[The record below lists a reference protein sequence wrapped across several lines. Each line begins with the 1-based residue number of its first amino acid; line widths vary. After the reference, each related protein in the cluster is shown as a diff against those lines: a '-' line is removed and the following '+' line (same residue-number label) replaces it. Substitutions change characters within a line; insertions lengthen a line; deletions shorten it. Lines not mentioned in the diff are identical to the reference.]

1 MVGPAVLLVVGV
13 VAGSLAGGVAGAVTG
28 GLLALFITAAVAA
41 GAAIWAQ
48 QVGNVMVREDA
59 LANAPCP
66 PGFKRL
72 CARVYAV
79 MLRE

>member
-1 MVGPAVLLVVGV
+1 MIGPVVLLVIGV
-13 VAGSLAGGVAGAVTG
+13 AAGSFAGGLAGAVTG
-28 GLLALFITAAVAA
+28 ALLAAFISAAVVA

-48 QVGNVMVREDA
+48 QVGSVMVREDA

-72 CARVYAV
+72 CDRVYAV
-79 MLRE
+79 MLKD

>member
-1 MVGPAVLLVVGV
+1 MIGPAVLLVVGV
-13 VAGSLAGGVAGAVTG
+13 VAGSLAGGVAGAVFG
-28 GLLALFITAAVAA
+28 VLLAVFITAAVAA

-48 QVGNVMVREDA
+48 QIGSVMIAEDA
-59 LANAPCP
+59 RANAPCP

-79 MLRE
+79 TLKD